1 MIVATS
7 SHGLDQ
13 GKKSQAK
20 QGPSASQSILAGW
33 ISGISALS
41 LVHPIDTI
49 RTRLQA
55 NPAQFHHSF
64 RYCIRRTIAQE
75 GVRGLYKGFFPPL
88 CSQGIY
94 KAVIFTTSNAVERLL
109 RESCD
114 SQNAFSNALVGGAVA
129 GTVCESE
136 YVKM

>member
-1 MIVATS
+1 MIVAMS
-7 SHGLDQ
+7 SQDQDQ
-13 GKKSQAK
+13 GKTRQAK
-20 QGPSASQSILAGW
+20 PGPSAAHSILAGW

-41 LVHPIDTI
+41 FVHPIDTI

-64 RYCIRRTIAQE
+64 RYCIRQTIAQE
-75 GVRGLYKGFFPPL
+75 GFRGLYKGFFPPL

-94 KAVIFTTSNAVERLL
+94 KAVIFTTSNAVERVL

-114 SQNAFSNALVGGAVA
+114 SQNAFFNALIGGAIA
-129 GTVCESE
+129 GTVCE
-136 YVKM
+136 YVN